1 MSNKIFTNSKV
12 IVLDEKWDLT
22 PDSDSGVVLTFREPR
37 KRDKTEK
44 VNGKKVRTGE
54 VEDYIFEEKFYT
66 PRVAQSLRIY
76 TEKTLNSSKTLEEI
90 IEKEDKIFDL
100 ISNLDK
106 TFKQF

>member
-1 MSNKIFTNSKV
+1 MNKIFTNNRV

-44 VNGKKVRTGE
+44 INGKKVKTGE
-54 VEDYIFEEKFYT
+54 VEDYIFEDKWYT
-66 PRVAQSLRIY
+66 TRVAQALRIY
-76 TEKTLNSSKTLEEI
+76 VEKSLSDLATFKEI

-100 ISNLDK
+100 ISKLDK

>member
-12 IVLDEKWDLT
+12 VVLDEKWDLT

-44 VNGKKVRTGE
+44 IDGKKVKTGE
-54 VEDYIFEEKFYT
+54 TEDYLFEDKWYT
-66 PRVAQSLRIY
+66 TRVAQALKIYVEKSLSESE
-76 TEKTLNSSKTLEEI
+76 TFKEI

-100 ISNLDK
+100 ISKLDK
-106 TFKQF
+106 EFMQF